1 MLTENELNEAKE
13 KAGHF
18 FEKDNENPRL
28 LSLTHENVVMVEALI
43 CTDSAYLKS
52 SDRNAAPVRKRN
64 GELKYGGSI
73 AYWMSKLS
81 NCYKTNGNEI
91 EFKKLINGAVDAV
104 DRETSTHLNSDGIGR
119 EITKRRIR
127 NYGDKN
133 LYTTLKS
140 KDENKYNLFREL
152 ASLTKENDGGRCNV
166 SFATKFCHY
175 ASYYLFEGEEQQ
187 DNFSIYDSVV
197 MSVLLEYA
205 QHWQVNMNDTIFN
218 GNEND
223 YKRNGY
229 KAVNDYKHN
238 PDGVC
243 QFYKDYSAVI
253 GEIIKKS
260 GDQISRNGFDHL
272 LWYYHKGHPID
283 D

>member
-13 KAGHF
+13 KADHF
-18 FEKDNENPRL
+18 FEKDNENPRF

-43 CTDSAYLKS
+43 CMDSAYLKS
-52 SDRNAAPVRKRN
+52 SDRNAAPVHKRN
-64 GELKYGGSI
+64 GGLKYGGSI

-81 NCYKTNGNEI
+81 NNYKTNCNES

-119 EITKRRIR
+119 KITKERII
-127 NYGDKN
+127 NYGAKN

-152 ASLTKENDGGRCNV
+152 ASLTIENDGGRCNV